1 MLFRNHHTHLIIRI
15 LTLLLLLPSFLPNIS
30 AHPLT
35 SSGSNNAT
43 LNTTNN
49 ATKGI
54 SSENAI
60 AGCNSDEDC
69 GLCMFNLLPFESCGL
84 LTVAPDRSLLLL
96 H

>member
-15 LTLLLLLPSFLPNIS
+15 LILLLLPSFLPNIS

-35 SSGSNNAT
+35 SSESNNAT
-43 LNTTNN
+43 KVTSN
-49 ATKGI
+49 
-54 SSENAI
+54 ENAI

-69 GLCMFNLLPFESCGL
+69 VPRMFNLLPFESCGL
-84 LTVAPDRSLLLL
+84 LTVAPDRCLLLL

>member
-15 LTLLLLLPSFLPNIS
+15 LILLLLPSFLPNIS

-35 SSGSNNAT
+35 SSESNNAT

-49 ATKGI
+49 ATKVT
-54 SSENAI
+54 SNENAI

-69 GLCMFNLLPFESCGL
+69 VPRMFNLLPFESCGL
-84 LTVAPDRSLLLL
+84 LTVAPDRCLLLL